1 MIATIVGDRTAARAR
16 DSRFFE
22 INALLMALILIS
34 GFSLHLAMGRSS
46 FSLPIFMHVHA
57 VVFFGWVFIFVAQTF
72 LGTRGPISLHRKLGW
87 LAAGW
92 VVAMVVVGCAIAL
105 WRIQAGTVPFFF
117 QPQYFLIANPM
128 TLFVFAGLTAAAV
141 VMRHST
147 DWHRRLHVCAMA
159 MLLGPGIGR
168 LLPTPLLIPW
178 AFQIAV
184 ACGLLFPLAGMIRDW
199 VRSGRVHPAW
209 LWGVGTAV
217 LAMLA
222 VEAITYSPLGDAL
235 FAWAVKGTAGAALA
249 PLEFGPMP
257 PMG

>member
-1 MIATIVGDRTAARAR
+1 
-16 DSRFFE
+16 
-22 INALLMALILIS
+22 MALVLVG

-46 FSLPIFMHVHA
+46 FGVPIFVHA
-57 VVFFGWVFIFVAQTF
+57 HAVIFFGWVFIYVAQTF
-72 LGTRGPISLHRKLGW
+72 LGTRGPISLHRVLGW
-87 LAAGW
+87 IATGW
-92 VVAMVVVGCAIAL
+92 VVAMVAAGFAISL
-105 WRIQAGTVPFFF
+105 WRLQAGQVPFFF
-117 QPQYFLIANPM
+117 QPQHFMIANPM
-128 TLFVFAGLTAAAV
+128 TLLVFAGLTAAAV
-141 VMRHST
+141 GMRRRT

-159 MLLGPGIGR
+159 MLLGPGFGR
-168 LLPTPLLIPW
+168 LLPTPFMIPW

-209 LWGVGTAV
+209 VWGMGTAI

-235 FAWAVKGTAGAALA
+235 FDWVVRGTPGAALA
-249 PLEFGPMP
+249 PLDFGPMP